1 VIKRAGLLQLLS
13 SVDKDKRDF
22 IEIEYYRRLF
32 LYYLF
37 GLLACVFMLLF
48 GSVSLV
54 QGRYLLAAFLLFLFA
69 VTALNILHLKKSQ
82 NINLASW
89 IDAMVI
95 SLLSVYLI
103 TTGGVDNTGP
113 LWVYPLLPFML
124 FIQGHRLGFVT
135 AFSLLTL
142 IAFILFRPLDFLSLP
157 DYSME
162 FKIRYIASLGSVLL
176 FSWATEYLRHAAYV
190 QLRAQ
195 GEKLETASRTD
206 FLTGLANRRYALERL
221 HIENTRFQRN
231 QRSYS
236 VLLIDI
242 DDFKHIND
250 NLGHG
255 VGDCMLKQVA
265 QSFLDQVREQDLVS
279 RWGGEEFMI
288 MLPDTSLDQG
298 HLTAEKLRHHIEQ
311 ARFECDGQSLA
322 ITISIGVEASQPGQN
337 PMYFID
343 LADEKLYRAKASGKN
358 QVVSILD

>member
-1 VIKRAGLLQLLS
+1 MLQLLS

-37 GLLACVFMLLF
+37 GLLACAFMLLF

-113 LWVYPLLPFML
+113 LWVYPLLPFMI
-124 FIQGHRLGFVT
+124 FIQGHRLGFLT

-142 IAFILFRPLDFLSLP
+142 IGLILFRPMDFLLIP

-162 FKIRYIASLGSVLL
+162 FKIRYFASLSSVLL

-190 QLRAQ
+190 QLRTQ

-206 FLTGLANRRYALERL
+206 FLTGLANRRYALEKL
-221 HIENTRFQRN
+221 HTENIRYQRTH
-231 QRSYS
+231 SPYCL
-236 VLLIDI
+236 LLIDI
-242 DDFKHIND
+242 DDFKKIND
-250 NLGHG
+250 GLGHG
-255 VGDCMLKQVA
+255 VGDCILKQIA
-265 QSFLDQVREQDLVS
+265 QAFKKQVREIDLVS

-288 MLPDTSLDQG
+288 MLPDTDLDEG
-298 HLTAEKLRHHIEQ
+298 HQVADKLRQSIEQ
-311 ARFECDGQSLA
+311 THFECDDHSLT
-322 ITISIGVEASQPGQN
+322 ITISIGVESSKPGQN
-337 PMYFID
+337 PMYFVD
-343 LADEKLYRAKASGKN
+343 LADEKLYRAKADGKN
-358 QVVSILD
+358 QVVSVLD

>member
-1 VIKRAGLLQLLS
+1 LLHLFS
-13 SVDKDKRDF
+13 TADKDKRDF
-22 IEIEYYRRLF
+22 VEIEYYRRLF

-37 GLLACVFMLLF
+37 GLLTSAFMLLF
-48 GSVSLV
+48 GSVSLIE
-54 QGRYLLAAFLLFLFA
+54 GRYLLAAFLLFLFA

-89 IDAMVI
+89 VDAIVV

-113 LWVYPLLPFML
+113 LWVYPLLPFMI
-124 FIQGHRLGFVT
+124 FIQGYRLGFVT
-135 AFSLLTL
+135 AFSLLAL
-142 IAFILFRPLDFLSLP
+142 IAFILFRPIEALPIP
-157 DYSME
+157 DYSTE
-162 FKIRYIASLGSVLL
+162 FKIRYFASLSCVLL

-206 FLTGLANRRYALERL
+206 FLTGLANRRYALEKL
-221 HIENTRFQRN
+221 HNENTRYQRT
-231 QRSYS
+231 RSPYC

-242 DDFKHIND
+242 DDFKRIND

-255 VGDCMLKQVA
+255 VGDCVLKQIA
-265 QSFLDQVREQDLVS
+265 RSFLEQVREIDLVT

-288 MLPDTSLDQG
+288 LLPDTNLAHG
-298 HLTAEKLRHHIEQ
+298 HQAAEKLRQHIEQ
-311 ARFECDGQSLA
+311 TRFGCDDHALA
-322 ITISIGVEASQPGQN
+322 ITISIGVEVSQPGQN
-337 PMYFID
+337 AMYFID
-343 LADEKLYRAKASGKN
+343 LADEKLYRAKANGKN

>member
-1 VIKRAGLLQLLS
+1 MLQLLS
-13 SVDKDKRDF
+13 STDKEKRDF

-37 GLLACVFMLLF
+37 GLLACAFMLVF
-48 GSVSLV
+48 GSVSLM

-89 IDAMVI
+89 VDAIVV

-113 LWVYPLLPFML
+113 LWVYPLLPFMI
-124 FIQGHRLGFVT
+124 FIQGHRLGSVT

-142 IAFILFRPLDFLSLP
+142 IAVILFKPMEYLSIP

-162 FKIRYIASLGSVLL
+162 FKIRYFASLSSVLL

-206 FLTGLANRRYALERL
+206 FLTGLANRRYALEKL
-221 HIENTRFQRN
+221 HNENTRYQRTH
-231 QRSYS
+231 SPYS

-242 DDFKHIND
+242 DDFKQIND
-250 NLGHG
+250 KMGHG
-255 VGDCMLKQVA
+255 VGDCALRQIA
-265 QSFLDQVREQDLVS
+265 ESFRDQVREIDLVS

-288 MLPDTSLDQG
+288 LLPDTDLDQG
-298 HLTAEKLRHHIEQ
+298 RQVAEKLRQHIELAHFQ
-311 ARFECDGQSLA
+311 CDDHSLM
-322 ITISIGVEASQPGQN
+322 ITISIGVETAQPGQN

-343 LADEKLYRAKASGKN
+343 LADEKLYRAKAAGKN